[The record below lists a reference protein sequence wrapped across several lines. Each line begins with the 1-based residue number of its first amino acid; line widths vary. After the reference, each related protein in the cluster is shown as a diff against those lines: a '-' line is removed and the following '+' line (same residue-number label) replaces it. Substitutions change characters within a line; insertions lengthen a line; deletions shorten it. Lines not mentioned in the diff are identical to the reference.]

1 MKKLFKNKLLLL
13 SLGGVTSAFAFT
25 SCNNTKVATEE
36 EKQTDNHVLKF
47 EELKATLAEIGSEM
61 FPVFTTMKEE
71 ISNNAFQNEED
82 LNHFINKWNEMN
94 FLQKS
99 KDSVKKYI
107 KVIFGDNYIGKINQ
121 IRNNLISIIEDITK
135 DKEQSVVE
143 NKVKALVR
151 LSMKYVFGK
160 DDTFQNMKNF
170 FASVPG
176 SYIEL
181 TTVVAALLPGT
192 LEFSTRNIANMRILV
207 EKLAREKISEEDTV
221 NEITNTLVP
230 ELMNLKLV
238 KEEAEKIVDILKNK
252 QIENV
257 NDWLDEEELKK
268 VMKFLSKE
276 GFSNESFWIVD
287 LLTNSGQKVK
297 QLSESEKAKVL
308 EFMRLMKQYVTQN
321 LPLYLSG
328 FEALKLIISPEN
340 N

>member
-13 SLGGVTSAFAFT
+13 SLGGVTSAFTFT
-25 SCNNTKVATEE
+25 SCNNTKVSTEE

-61 FPVFTTMKEE
+61 FPTFTTMNEE
-71 ISNNAFQNEED
+71 ISSNAFENEQD
-82 LNHFINKWNEMN
+82 LNHFIDKWNEMN

-170 FASVPG
+170 FVSVPG

-192 LEFSTRNIANMRILV
+192 LEFSTTNIANMRILV

-221 NEITNTLVP
+221 NEITNTLLP
-230 ELMNLKLV
+230 KLMNLKLV
-238 KEEAEKIVDILKNK
+238 KEEAKKIVDILKNK

-328 FEALKLIISPEN
+328 FEVLKLIISPEN